1 MMLLYNFMQSAI
13 QNKKK
18 KKKKKKKKLKIKKKD
33 RCHERKTEPP
43 RWGVQSIEY
52 FLYYKLLWNK
62 KNLF

>member
-18 KKKKKKKKLKIKKKD
+18 KKKKKKKMKKKKKD

-43 RWGVQSIEY
+43 R
-52 FLYYKLLWNK
+52 
-62 KNLF
+62 

>member
-13 QNKKK
+13 QK

-43 RWGVQSIEY
+43 R
-52 FLYYKLLWNK
+52 
-62 KNLF
+62 

>member
-13 QNKKK
+13 QKKK
-18 KKKKKKKKLKIKKKD
+18 KKKKKKKKWKRKKKD